1 MDGVRLLLGE
11 SPFKNGQGTT
21 QEKHREDTL
30 IFIKYHLVII
40 SPSWAVSGKG
50 IHRLK

>member
-40 SPSWAVSGKG
+40 ITIMGSIWEGHSPP
-50 IHRLK
+50 